1 LGGGGGELGVGPAS
15 PISPSLEVELNL
27 YTGNGEKMGYLI
39 ATNGLT
45 GSSGANGNYLAPGAI
60 QVNSGDPIA
69 ITVNYANPL
78 MTLTFTDAVAHTTFT
93 TNMNVG
99 DLTQLLN
106 TNAAYV
112 GFTGADGGST
122 SIQTI
127 SNFSFLSFPSAQID
141 GNGAS
146 LFISWPGGTPGYA
159 LQQNLDLTTANWVNV
174 TNQTVL
180 TNGLNIITAPNN
192 GSNSFY
198 RLFLPAP

>member
-1 LGGGGGELGVGPAS
+1 
-15 PISPSLEVELNL
+15 
-27 YTGNGEKMGYLI
+27 
-39 ATNGLT
+39 
-45 GSSGANGNYLAPGAI
+45 
-60 QVNSGDPIA
+60 
-69 ITVNYANPL
+69 

-99 DLTQLLN
+99 DLTQLLD
-106 TNAAYV
+106 TTAAYV

-141 GNGAS
+141 WNGAN